1 MKRIG
6 NILTG
11 FLTGIFMGISLISL
25 VIFWILLN
33 ICAVIECYYMNH
45 NLLFVIIPFIV
56 LVNSTF
62 IYEIINMFKN

>member
-1 MKRIG
+1 MKIIDKITEIVF
-6 NILTG
+6 NIL
-11 FLTGIFMGISLISL
+11 IGISLISL